1 MKRIFRITLS
11 ILAIL
16 IAGACLFSCAAGTD
30 NGDGNSPTPGN
41 QNTDKPGDSVSM
53 VARVTELG
61 DRITVEVIESPYT
74 SGVHW
79 VITAPT
85 TEYYAKDGT
94 RISREDIKVGDKV
107 EILYS
112 GQVMMSLPPQIVAAR
127 ISVVE

>member
-1 MKRIFRITLS
+1 MKRILRIALS

-16 IAGACLFSCAAGTD
+16 IAGACLFSCTADAD
-30 NGDGNSPTPGN
+30 NGGE
-41 QNTDKPGDSVSM
+41 KPGDRVKM
-53 VARVTELG
+53 VASVTELG
-61 DRITVEVIESPYT
+61 EKITVEVIESEYT
-74 SGVHW
+74 FGTHW
-79 VITAPT
+79 VLTAPS

-94 RISREDIKVGDKV
+94 RISRTDIKVGDKV

>member
-1 MKRIFRITLS
+1 MKRILRVALS

-16 IAGACLFSCAAGTD
+16 IAGACLFSCV
-30 NGDGNSPTPGN
+30 GDPNNVEGNPPSE
-41 QNTDKPGDSVSM
+41 DKPGDRVSM

-61 DRITVEVIESPYT
+61 EQISVEVIESQYT

-85 TEYYAKDGT
+85 TEYYAEDGS
-94 RISREDIKVGDKV
+94 RISRDDIRVGDKV
-107 EILYS
+107 EIRYS

-127 ISVVE
+127 ISVVG

>member
-1 MKRIFRITLS
+1 MKRIFRIALS

-16 IAGACLFSCAAGTD
+16 IAGACLFSCAGGSD
-30 NGDGNSPTPGN
+30 NGDGNPPSG
-41 QNTDKPGDSVSM
+41 DKPGDSVSM

-61 DRITVEVIESPYT
+61 EKITVEVVESPYT
-74 SGVHW
+74 SGAHW
-79 VITAPT
+79 VITAPA
-85 TEYYAKDGT
+85 TEYYAKDGA
-94 RISREDIKVGDKV
+94 RISRTDIKVGDKV